1 MFDSPFEYCPVC
13 RTYVLL
19 DQTDRQCAREHS
31 CAAMMKCPLRRFFT
45 GMEFRKDLETQEK
58 EEGTAISPK

>member
-19 DQTDRQCAREHS
+19 DQTPRQCAREHS
-31 CAAMMKCPLRRFFT
+31 CAATMNCSLRRFFT
-45 GMEFRKDLETQEK
+45 GIELRSEPE
-58 EEGTAISPK
+58 SPGKGESTDHVPK